1 MKQLAEELKIGP
13 QVSFTGRVSQ
23 EAVVRYLSSVDV
35 CVCPDPKNAYN
46 DRSTMIK
53 VMEYMALSRPT
64 VAFDLCE
71 NRASA
76 GDAGVY
82 AQPNDVR
89 DMAREIALLLDDPAR
104 RERMGRLGRER
115 VETQLAW
122 HFQETQLLSLYADL
136 TGKANASSEAE
147 RDVRKIIQSNSRV

>member
-1 MKQLAEELKIGP
+1 
-13 QVSFTGRVSQ
+13 
-23 EAVVRYLSSVDV
+23 
-35 CVCPDPKNAYN
+35 
-46 DRSTMIK
+46 MIK